1 VRFAGDGD
9 AGEDLSVQSIDS
21 ALAVVRRAIH
31 NEITG
36 QRFYSDAAYR
46 CIDPWAKEVFDT
58 LASEEEEHTRLLLLE
73 YEALTTDGRW
83 IDLDT
88 ALTSNVE
95 VDITRFRFS
104 EEEPAED
111 LFPPQR
117 SVEQAVDRRAD
128 DLAALAFGIRMEQ
141 RAIGLYGDAA
151 ETEADRAAREAYQFL
166 VEEETRHYHQ
176 LRSHWERLSGTAWP
190 EERDSHS
197 L

>member
-1 VRFAGDGD
+1 M
-9 AGEDLSVQSIDS
+9 SVQSIDS
-21 ALAVVRRAIH
+21 ALAVVRRAIY

-36 QRFYSDAAYR
+36 QRFYSDAAYH
-46 CIDPWAKEVFDT
+46 CIDPWAKEIFDT
-58 LASEEEEHTRLLLLE
+58 LASEEEEHTQLLLLE

-95 VDITRFRFS
+95 VDITRFHFS

-111 LFPPQR
+111 LFPAQR

-128 DLAALAFGIRMEQ
+128 DLAALAFGIRMEK
-141 RAIGLYGDAA
+141 RAIGLYGNAA

-190 EERDSHS
+190 EGQDSHS